1 MARHE
6 LAAADIAWLRMEQPT
21 NLMMITGVLTFDA
34 PMPVDV
40 FKALL
45 EERLLIYD
53 RFRQRVK
60 GRRGTPYWE
69 DDPHFDIDRH
79 VHRTTLPEPAG
90 QAELQELTS
99 DLMSSPLDFSKPL
112 WQMHLVES
120 YDGGS
125 AVVVRLHH
133 CIGDGIAL
141 IHVMI
146 SMADEYFA
154 QSNGTRSGR
163 EVTARNPVTRLLRPV
178 AKAISNTVGAAE
190 AVLDESVS
198 LVFNPKHLLKRA
210 KQGMSIGAAT
220 SRLLLLPSDTETVF
234 KGELSASK
242 QVAWSRAL
250 PLSTVKAIGHQVE
263 AKINDVLVASVA
275 GAVRRYLL
283 ARGEAVEHVELRATI
298 PVNLRPLSEAHKLG
312 NHFGLVFLTLPV
324 HIAEPVERLLET
336 KRRMDKLKGSAE
348 AGVIFGLLQLA
359 GSGPEEVQRQLVD
372 LLGAKATAVL
382 TNVPGPRE
390 ELHLQGRAISG
401 IMFWVPRAGNLSLG
415 ISILSYAGDV
425 RVGVTTDAALVPD
438 PDVLTGAFHEEF
450 EALRKQFSLP

>member
-1 MARHE
+1 MARHD

-21 NLMMITGVLTFDA
+21 NLMMITGVFTFDA
-34 PMPVDV
+34 PMPVDI
-40 FKALL
+40 FKDLL

-79 VHRTTLPEPAG
+79 VHRTALPEPAG
-90 QAELQELTS
+90 QAELQELAS
-99 DLMSSPLDFSKPL
+99 DLMSTPLDFSKPL
-112 WQMHLVES
+112 WQMHLVENF
-120 YDGGS
+120 DGGS

-146 SMADEYFA
+146 SMADEYFEQA
-154 QSNGTRSGR
+154 NGARTGR
-163 EVTARNPVTRLLRPV
+163 EVTARSAVTRLFRPV

-220 SRLLLLPSDTETVF
+220 SRLLLLPSDSDTVF
-234 KGELSASK
+234 KGALSASK
-242 QVAWSRAL
+242 RVAWSQAL
-250 PLSTVKAIGHQVE
+250 PLATVKAIGHQVG

-283 ARGEAVEHVELRATI
+283 TRGEGVEHVELRATI
-298 PVNLRPLSEAHKLG
+298 PVNLRPLSEAYKLG

-324 HIAEPVERLLET
+324 HIEDPVERLLET

-359 GSGPEEVQRQLVD
+359 GNGPEEVQRQLVD
-372 LLGAKATAVL
+372 LLGAKASAVL

-390 ELHLQGRAISG
+390 ELHLRGRAISG

-425 RVGVTTDAALVPD
+425 RVGVATDAGLVAN

-450 EALRKQFSLP
+450 EALRKQFAPS